1 MQSLTFFHIK
11 RLPRHLPPFQH
22 GEPVYRRDGTDG
34 VEPIRV
40 CICLVSES
48 ECKDSKLNRYC
59 CLFIEIFSKN
69 VPLANFLT
77 THHRK
82 INFFL
87 ISLLQNLELMEKILI
102 FAARKETISSR

>member
-48 ECKDSKLNRYC
+48 ECKDSENRANRQTYC
-59 CLFIEIFSKN
+59 QKRCNVSDVRFQFLFWH
-69 VPLANFLT
+69 PLDMSDG
-77 THHRK
+77 RK
-82 INFFL
+82 
-87 ISLLQNLELMEKILI
+87 KV
-102 FAARKETISSR
+102 